1 MVRGGRVS
9 ADDWNTGMTVVR
21 FDLSAIRQG
30 QWYEH
35 LIRFVLGG
43 LATVLAGVIAA
54 LAGPFWGGLFLAFPA
69 IFCASSTLIE
79 KHERRKKE
87 IKNLQG
93 TRRGQQ
99 AAALDA
105 FGAMLG
111 SFGMAAFALTVLFG
125 RSISPP
131 IVLGLAAVSW
141 LFIAIVVWS
150 AGRVVLRRF
159 KSDAPKRAG
168 RL

>member
-1 MVRGGRVS
+1 MVSGGRVS

-21 FDLSAIRQG
+21 CDLSAIKQG
-30 QWYEH
+30 RWYEH

-43 LATVLAGVIAA
+43 LATVLAGVIAK

-69 IFCASSTLIE
+69 IFCARSTLIE

-125 RSISPP
+125 RSLSLP
-131 IVLGLAAVSW
+131 IVLGLAVISW
-141 LFIAIVVWS
+141 LFIAIVFWN
-150 AGRVVLRRF
+150 AGRVVFRRLQP
-159 KSDAPKRAG
+159 SSPKRAS